1 MYQRILV
8 AVDGSQSSLLAVDQA
23 IILAKATGADVKA
36 LFVVDDSDLF
46 LDLRYSDPTDLLEKV
61 MTYGQEVLTRT
72 VDRFGAAGIPGVTH
86 LIERT
91 NTPGLIA
98 DTIAAEADKWKAD
111 LIVLGTHGRR
121 GFRRTVM
128 GSVSEGVIRRTR
140 LPVLLTRSDAE
151 R

>member
-8 AVDGSQSSLLAVDQA
+8 AVDGSQSASLAVDQA
-23 IILAKATGADVKA
+23 IILAKATGAEVKA
-36 LFVVDDSDLF
+36 LFVVDDNDLF
-46 LDLRYSDPTDLLEKV
+46 LDLKYSDPTDLLEKV
-61 MTYGQEVLTRT
+61 MTYGQATLTRT
-72 VDRFGAAGIPGVTH
+72 VDRFRAAGIPGVTH

-91 NTPGLIA
+91 NTLGLVA

-128 GSVSEGVIRRTR
+128 GSVSEGVIRRTC
-140 LPVLLTRSDAE
+140 LPVLLTRSEVE